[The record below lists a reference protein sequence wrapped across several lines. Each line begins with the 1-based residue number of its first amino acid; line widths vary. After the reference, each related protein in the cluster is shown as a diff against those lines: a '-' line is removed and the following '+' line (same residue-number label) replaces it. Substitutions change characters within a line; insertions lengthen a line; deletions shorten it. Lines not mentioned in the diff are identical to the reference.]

1 MINLMS
7 ANCESSGGLAIWHA
21 EVWWQ
26 HRFHAAR
33 VHFGV
38 VQKWR
43 V

>member
-7 ANCESSGGLAIWHA
+7 ANCESSGGPAIWHA

-26 HRFHAAR
+26 RRFHAAR
-33 VHFGV
+33 VYFRLSE
-38 VQKWR
+38 KWR